1 MRELLDMVAMPQSMM
16 HRFPGE
22 LSGGQ
27 RQRVAI
33 ARALALEP
41 EVLIL
46 DEAVSA
52 LDVLVQSQIL
62 ALLNKLQSEMGLTY
76 LFITHDLAVV
86 KQVADETLVMKQ
98 GRIVE
103 RGETDDLFANPEQ
116 DYTRRLIDS
125 IPGGKIQLHAG

>member
-1 MRELLDMVAMPQSMM
+1 M
-16 HRFPGE
+16 
-22 LSGGQ
+22 
-27 RQRVAI
+27 
-33 ARALALEP
+33 
-41 EVLIL
+41 LIL